1 MSRLR
6 VAVVEDHPIYRDG
19 LAAAVADAADLE
31 FVGSAGT
38 LAEAYRLVAADA
50 VDVVLLDLGLPDGSG
65 LDLLATLRAQ
75 RSAIATVV
83 LTMND
88 DPQVILAAVRCGARG
103 YLLKGAGRAEI
114 VDGIRRAGDGGA
126 VFHSGAAD
134 VVIAALNAAEIDPVL
149 AQGLTARE
157 ADVLRLLAAGLT
169 NPAIATRL
177 GISPKTVRN
186 QVSAVLTKLG
196 VPSREAAATWASQH
210 QIDRESGRA
219 DP

>member
-1 MSRLR
+1 MSRVR

-31 FVGSAGT
+31 IVGSAAT
-38 LAEAYRLVAADA
+38 LAEAHRLVALGT
-50 VDVVLLDLGLPDGSG
+50 VDVLLLDLGLPDGSG

-75 RSAIATVV
+75 RSTIATVV

-88 DPQVILAAVRCGARG
+88 DPQVILAAVRAGARG

-114 VDGIRRAGDGGA
+114 VDGVRRAGGGGA

-134 VVIAALNAAEIDPVL
+134 VVIAALSYSVIDPVI

-169 NPAIATRL
+169 NPSIALRL
-177 GISPKTVRN
+177 GISAKTVRN

-196 VPSREAAATWASQH
+196 VSDREAAGKWARRH
-210 QIDRESGRA
+210 QIGQESGRA